1 MPRNLEVKARIA
13 ALQDAEQIA
22 RSINANPAGYLY
34 QIDTYFNVQRGR
46 LKLREI
52 NRDHAE
58 LIYYS
63 RNELSKCRESDYEVF
78 TSPNISV
85 LKKFLESSL
94 GIRAIVRKQRKLYM
108 YQSTR
113 IHLDEVEQLG
123 SFLELESP
131 IEQSAEAAQKVVDF
145 LLKEFGVRESDYI
158 LSSYVDLIMANDRSG
173 KDKEPVP

>member
-1 MPRNLEVKARIA
+1 MPRNLEVKARIP
-13 ALQDAEQIA
+13 ALQKAEQIA
-22 RSINANPAGYLY
+22 RSINAYPAGCLD
-34 QIDTYFNVQRGR
+34 QVDTYFNVQRGR

-78 TSPNISV
+78 TSENISM
-85 LKKFLESSL
+85 LKKILEASL
-94 GIRAIVRKQRKLYM
+94 GIRAIVRKRRKLYM

-123 SFLELESP
+123 CFLELESP
-131 IEQSAEAAQKVVDF
+131 IEQSAETAREVVDF
-145 LLKEFGVRESDYI
+145 LLREFGVKESDCI
-158 LSSYVDLIMANDRSG
+158 LGSYVDLIMANER
-173 KDKEPVP
+173 